1 MVEKI
6 LLIVAW
12 LVAAP
17 VAAAPSVSEWQ
28 PPVPTDPAAL
38 DTAHLHAERLHERWI
53 PSSIDWTLPREFAIN
68 MVCDL
73 GLITRAIMDCGG
85 LTADRAST
93 THAAGVL
100 ILVPLQPGASGGGAG
115 QPDFRDLR
123 RRPIEERMHS
133 I

>member
-6 LLIVAW
+6 VLIVAW

-28 PPVPTDPAAL
+28 PRAPADPAVL
-38 DTAHLHAERLHERWI
+38 DTPHLYAERLHERWI
-53 PSSIDWTLPREFAIN
+53 PASIDWAAPREFAID

-73 GLITRAIMDCGG
+73 GLITLAIMDCNG
-85 LTADRAST
+85 LTADRAMA
-93 THAAGVL
+93 HPAGVL
-100 ILVPLQPGASGGGAG
+100 ILAPLKPGASGRGAS

>member
-1 MVEKI
+1 MVDKI

-17 VAAAPSVSEWQ
+17 VVAAPPVAEWQ
-28 PPVPTDPAAL
+28 PPAPTDPAAL

-53 PSSIDWTLPREFAIN
+53 PSSIDWTAPREFAIN
-68 MVCDL
+68 LVCDL
-73 GLITRAIMDCGG
+73 GLITLAIMDCQE
-85 LTADRAST
+85 LTADRTPAA
-93 THAAGVL
+93 HPAGVL
-100 ILVPLQPGASGGGAG
+100 ILGPLKPGASGGGSG
-115 QPDFRDLR
+115 QPDSRDLR

>member
-1 MVEKI
+1 MVETI
-6 LLIVAW
+6 LMIVAW
-12 LVAAP
+12 LVATP

-28 PPVPTDPAAL
+28 PPAPTDPAVL
-38 DTAHLHAERLHERWI
+38 DTPHLHAERLHERWI
-53 PSSIDWTLPREFAIN
+53 PSSIDWTAPREFAIN

-73 GLITRAIMDCGG
+73 GLITLAIIDCNG
-85 LTADRAST
+85 LTADRAT
-93 THAAGVL
+93 TAHPAGVL
-100 ILVPLQPGASGGGAG
+100 ILAPLKPGASGGGLG